1 MLEKMMENHRIL
13 IAIPIILALL
23 SLVLIGFNGL
33 EQGVDLK
40 GGSQAE
46 LQLLGS
52 VTPTELQN
60 SLDAKLNTNNI
71 KVTNNGNNKVTVE
84 LENNINSSTFTNA
97 LDGKAK
103 VISYNE
109 IGPVLSEEAMGQI
122 YIAML
127 FAFLFM
133 AITVF
138 IVFREPVPSVAI
150 ILAALCD
157 ILIALGGMSIFK
169 IPLSIA
175 SVGALLMLIGYSVD
189 TDILLTTRLLKRRE
203 GTVEERAKNAMYTGL
218 TMSFAAIAAM
228 GILFIVTI
236 IIMPEATT
244 LSNISAVLVIGL
256 IGDILSTWLMNLGIL
271 KTYID
276 WRQSKKQEKYNT
288 NTSSTKDNKS
298 SNKSN
303 EKETEES
310 NKKSKLGFK
319 DRLKKKSA
327 VEDDEIM
334 YKIEEELEKID
345 NMEQLEA
352 EEIIQSSTEGSAEEI
367 VESKPKSSKKSKNKK
382 SNKKVNKRK
391 AKKQRGKGGK

>member
-1 MLEKMMENHRIL
+1 MLEKMMENHKIL

-23 SLVLIGFNGL
+23 SLVLIGVNGL

-52 VTPTELQN
+52 VTPTELEQT
-60 SLDAKLNTNNI
+60 LDAKLNTNNI

-84 LENNINSSTFTNA
+84 LENNVNSSTFTSAIN
-97 LDGKAK
+97 GKAK

-122 YIAML
+122 YVAMI

-133 AITVF
+133 AVTVF

-203 GTVEERAKNAMYTGL
+203 GTVESRAKNAMYTGL

-228 GILFIVTI
+228 GVLFVVTKL
-236 IIMPEATT
+236 IMPEATT

-256 IGDILSTWLMNLGIL
+256 VGDILSTWLMNLGIL

-276 WRQSKKQEKYNT
+276 WRQSKKQDKYNISPSAT
-288 NTSSTKDNKS
+288 NSKS
-298 SNKSN
+298 SDNSKDESD
-303 EKETEES
+303 ETSE
-310 NKKSKLGFK
+310 KKSKLSFK
-319 DRLKKKSA
+319 DKLKKKTE
-327 VEDDEIM
+327 VEDDEVM
-334 YKIEEELEKID
+334 NKIEEELEKID
-345 NMEQLEA
+345 NMEE
-352 EEIIQSSTEGSAEEI
+352 SSQA
-367 VESKPKSSKKSKNKK
+367 PKKSKNKK
-382 SNKKVNKRK
+382 SGKKVNKRK
-391 AKKQRGKGGK
+391 AKKQKGKGGK

>member
-1 MLEKMMENHRIL
+1 MENHRIL

-52 VTPTELQN
+52 VTPSELE
-60 SLDAKLNTNNI
+60 STLDSQLNTNNI
-71 KVTNNGNNKVTVE
+71 KVTSNGNNKVTVE
-84 LENNINSSTFTNA
+84 LENNVNSSTFTSAIN
-97 LDGKAK
+97 GKAK

-157 ILIALGGMSIFK
+157 ILIALGGMSLLK

-203 GTVEERAKNAMYTGL
+203 GTVEQRAKNAMYTGL

-228 GILFIVTI
+228 GILFVVTVL
-236 IIMPEATT
+236 IMPEATT

-276 WRQSKKQEKYNT
+276 WRQSKKQEKYNI
-288 NTSSTKDNKS
+288 SSSASKPEQSDKKDGS
-298 SNKSN
+298 SD
-303 EKETEES
+303 
-310 NKKSKLGFK
+310 KKSKLGFK
-319 DRLKKKSA
+319 DKLKKKTE

-334 YKIEEELEKID
+334 SKIEEELEKID
-345 NMEQLEA
+345 NMEK
-352 EEIIQSSTEGSAEEI
+352 SSEDTVA
-367 VESKPKSSKKSKNKK
+367 KSSKSNKNKK

-391 AKKQRGKGGK
+391 AKKQKGKGGK

>member
-1 MLEKMMENHRIL
+1 MFDKIMENHKAL

-23 SLVLIGFNGL
+23 SLALISFNGI
-33 EQGVDLK
+33 EQGVELK
-40 GGSQAE
+40 GGSLAE
-46 LQLLGS
+46 LQLTGS
-52 VTPTELQN
+52 TSVDDLESQLTKE
-60 SLDAKLNTNNI
+60 LNTNNI
-71 KVTNNGNNKVTVE
+71 KVTSNGENKVTVE
-84 LENNINSSTFTNA
+84 LENNVNSSTFSKA
-97 LDGKAK
+97 IDGKAK

-133 AITVF
+133 AVTVF

-157 ILIALGGMSIFK
+157 ILIALGGMSILH

-203 GTVEERAKNAMYTGL
+203 GTVDERARNAMHTGL
-218 TMSFAAIAAM
+218 TMSCAAIAAM
-228 GILFIVTI
+228 GILYIVTV

-276 WRQSKKQEKYNT
+276 WRQSKKQDKFNI
-288 NTSSTKDNKS
+288 DAP
-298 SNKSN
+298 KSN
-303 EKETEES
+303 ES
-310 NKKSKLGFK
+310 KSKSKEEDDKSESKSFK
-319 DRLKKKSA
+319 DRFKRSKDDDSKDSESKDSSKDSES
-327 VEDDEIM
+327 EDSSNDIDSS
-334 YKIEEELEKID
+334 EEEK
-345 NMEQLEA
+345 
-352 EEIIQSSTEGSAEEI
+352 SSG
-367 VESKPKSSKKSKNKK
+367 KDKKSSKKTK
-382 SNKKVNKRK
+382 SNKKGNKRK
-391 AKKQRGKGGK
+391 TKKSKKKGKGGK

>member
-1 MLEKMMENHRIL
+1 MLEKMMENHKIL

-23 SLVLIGFNGL
+23 SLVLIGVNGL

-52 VTPTELQN
+52 VTPTELEQT
-60 SLDAKLNTNNI
+60 LDAKLNTNNI

-84 LENNINSSTFTNA
+84 LENNINSSTFTSA
-97 LDGKAK
+97 IDGKAK

-109 IGPVLSEEAMGQI
+109 IGPVLSEEAMHQI

-127 FAFLFM
+127 FAFIFM

-203 GTVEERAKNAMYTGL
+203 GTVESRAKNAMYTGL

-228 GILFIVTI
+228 AILFIVTK

-276 WRQSKKQEKYNT
+276 WRQSKKQDKYNIS
-288 NTSSTKDNKS
+288 SSTSKSKQSSKD
-298 SNKSN
+298 
-303 EKETEES
+303 EES
-310 NKKSKLGFK
+310 DEASDKKSKLGFK
-319 DRLKKKSA
+319 DKLKRKTE

-334 YKIEEELEKID
+334 SKIEEELEKID
-345 NMEQLEA
+345 KME
-352 EEIIQSSTEGSAEEI
+352 
-367 VESKPKSSKKSKNKK
+367 ESEKMDTPNASSSKKSKKQK
-382 SNKKVNKRK
+382 SGKKVNKRK
-391 AKKQRGKGGK
+391 AKKQKGKGGK

>member
-1 MLEKMMENHRIL
+1 MLEKMMENHKIL

-23 SLVLIGFNGL
+23 SLVLIGVNGL

-52 VTPTELQN
+52 VTPTELEQT
-60 SLDAKLNTNNI
+60 LDAKLNTNNI

-84 LENNINSSTFTNA
+84 LENNINSSTFTSAIN
-97 LDGKAK
+97 GKAK

-122 YIAML
+122 YVAMI

-133 AITVF
+133 AVTVF

-203 GTVEERAKNAMYTGL
+203 GTVESRAKNAMYTGL

-228 GILFIVTI
+228 GILFVVTKL
-236 IIMPEATT
+236 IMPEAST

-276 WRQSKKQEKYNT
+276 WRQSKKQDKYNISPSAT
-288 NTSSTKDNKS
+288 NSKS
-298 SNKSN
+298 SDNSKDESD
-303 EKETEES
+303 ETSE
-310 NKKSKLGFK
+310 KKSKLSFK
-319 DRLKKKSA
+319 DKLKKKTE
-327 VEDDEIM
+327 VEDDEVM
-334 YKIEEELEKID
+334 NKIEEELEKID
-345 NMEQLEA
+345 NME
-352 EEIIQSSTEGSAEEI
+352 
-367 VESKPKSSKKSKNKK
+367 KSSQAPKKSKNKK
-382 SNKKVNKRK
+382 SGKKVNKRK
-391 AKKQRGKGGK
+391 AKKQKGKGGK

>member
-1 MLEKMMENHRIL
+1 MENHRIL

-23 SLVLIGFNGL
+23 SLVLIGFHGL

-46 LQLLGS
+46 LQLLSS

-71 KVTNNGNNKVTVE
+71 KVTSNGNNKVTVE

-276 WRQSKKQEKYNT
+276 WRQSKKQEKYNI
-288 NTSSTKDNKS
+288 NTSSTKENKS
-298 SNKSN
+298 SKSN
-303 EKETEES
+303 EKEAEES
-310 NKKSKLGFK
+310 DKKSKLGFK

-391 AKKQRGKGGK
+391 AKKQRGKGCK

>member
-1 MLEKMMENHRIL
+1 MLEKMMENHKIL

-52 VTPTELQN
+52 VTPSELEDT
-60 SLDAKLNTNNI
+60 LDAKLNTNNI

-84 LENNINSSTFTNA
+84 LENNINSSTFTSAIN
-97 LDGKAK
+97 GKAK

-122 YIAML
+122 YIAMI

-203 GTVEERAKNAMYTGL
+203 GTVEGRAKNAMYTGL

-228 GILFIVTI
+228 GILYVVTKI
-236 IIMPEATT
+236 LMPEATT

-256 IGDILSTWLMNLGIL
+256 VGDILSTWLMNLGIL

-276 WRQSKKQEKYNT
+276 WRQSKKQEKYNVG
-288 NTSSTKDNKS
+288 SSSSKSKS
-298 SNKSN
+298 SKSD
-303 EKETEES
+303 EG
-310 NKKSKLGFK
+310 KSKLSFK
-319 DRLKKKSA
+319 DKLKRKTE
-327 VEDDEIM
+327 VEDDEVM
-334 YKIEEELEKID
+334 TKIQEELDKID
-345 NMEQLEA
+345 NMDE
-352 EEIIQSSTEGSAEEI
+352 SSDNI
-367 VESKPKSSKKSKNKK
+367 PKSEKSSNKK
-382 SNKKVNKRK
+382 SNKKQKNKGNKRK
-391 AKKQRGKGGK
+391 AKKQKGKGGK

>member
-1 MLEKMMENHRIL
+1 MMENHKIL

-23 SLVLIGFNGL
+23 SLVLIGFHGL

-46 LQLLGS
+46 LQLLDS
-52 VTPTELQN
+52 VTPSELEDI
-60 SLDAKLNTNNI
+60 LDAKLNTQNI
-71 KVTNNGNNKVTVE
+71 KMTNNGNNKVTVE
-84 LENNINSSTFTNA
+84 LENNINSSTFTSA
-97 LDGKAK
+97 IDGKAK

-228 GILFIVTI
+228 AILFIVTKL
-236 IIMPEATT
+236 IMPEATT

-276 WRQSKKQEKYNT
+276 WRQSKKQDKFNVR
-288 NTSSTKDNKS
+288 SSSAKPEQESKS
-298 SNKSN
+298 S
-303 EKETEES
+303 KEENSSDE
-310 NKKSKLGFK
+310 KKSKLSLK
-319 DRLKKKSA
+319 DKLKKKTE

-334 YKIEEELEKID
+334 SKIQEELEKID
-345 NMEQLEA
+345 NMEESEELE
-352 EEIIQSSTEGSAEEI
+352 IQEKS
-367 VESKPKSSKKSKNKK
+367 SSKKSKKQK
-382 SNKKVNKRK
+382 SGKKVNKRK
-391 AKKQRGKGGK
+391 AKKQKGKGGK

>member
-1 MLEKMMENHRIL
+1 MLEKMMENHKIL

-23 SLVLIGFNGL
+23 SLVLIGVNGL

-46 LQLLGS
+46 LQLLDS
-52 VTPTELQN
+52 VSSTELQDT
-60 SLDAKLNTNNI
+60 LDAKLHTNNI

-84 LENNINSSTFTNA
+84 LENNVNSSTFTSA
-97 LDGKAK
+97 IQGKAK

-122 YIAML
+122 YIAMI

-133 AITVF
+133 AVTVF

-169 IPLSIA
+169 IPLTIA

-203 GTVEERAKNAMYTGL
+203 GTVESRAKNAMYTGL

-228 GILFIVTI
+228 GILYIVTKL
-236 IIMPEATT
+236 IMPEATT

-256 IGDILSTWLMNLGIL
+256 VGDVLSTWLMNLGIL

-276 WRQSKKQEKYNT
+276 WRQAKKQDKYHIN
-288 NTSSTKDNKS
+288 SSAT
-298 SNKSN
+298 KSN
-303 EKETEES
+303 SSIKTKEES
-310 NKKSKLGFK
+310 EETSDKKSKLSFK
-319 DRLKKKSA
+319 DRLKKKTE
-327 VEDDEIM
+327 VEDDEVM
-334 YKIEEELEKID
+334 SKIEEELEKID
-345 NMEQLEA
+345 NMEK
-352 EEIIQSSTEGSAEEI
+352 T
-367 VESKPKSSKKSKNKK
+367 PKASKKSKKQTG
-382 SNKKVNKRK
+382 KKVNKRK
-391 AKKQRGKGGK
+391 AKKQKGKGGK

>member
-1 MLEKMMENHRIL
+1 MENHKIL

-52 VTPTELQN
+52 VTPSELEDT
-60 SLDAKLNTNNI
+60 LDAKLNTNNI
-71 KVTNNGNNKVTVE
+71 KVTNNGINKVTVE
-84 LENNINSSTFTNA
+84 LENNINSSTFTSAIN
-97 LDGKAK
+97 GKAK

-122 YIAML
+122 YVAMI

-138 IVFREPVPSVAI
+138 VVFREPVPSVAI

-228 GILFIVTI
+228 GILFVVTKI
-236 IIMPEATT
+236 LMPEATT

-276 WRQSKKQEKYNT
+276 WRQSKKQEKYNVG
-288 NTSSTKDNKS
+288 SS
-298 SNKSN
+298 SNKS
-303 EKETEES
+303 KTS
-310 NKKSKLGFK
+310 KSKEETSDKKLSLK
-319 DRLKKKSA
+319 DKLKRKTE
-327 VEDDEIM
+327 VEDDEVM
-334 YKIEEELEKID
+334 TKIQEELEKID
-345 NMEQLEA
+345 NMEEV
-352 EEIIQSSTEGSAEEI
+352 EEDI
-367 VESKPKSSKKSKNKK
+367 PKSKKSSSKK
-382 SNKKVNKRK
+382 SNKKQKTKGNKRK
-391 AKKQRGKGGK
+391 AKKQKGKGGK

>member
-1 MLEKMMENHRIL
+1 MENHKIL

-40 GGSQAE
+40 GGSLAE

-52 VTPTELQN
+52 VTPSELEDT
-60 SLDAKLNTNNI
+60 LDAKLNTNNI
-71 KVTNNGNNKVTVE
+71 KVTSNGNNKVTVE
-84 LENNINSSTFTNA
+84 LENNINSSTFTSAIN
-97 LDGKAK
+97 GKAK

-122 YIAML
+122 YVAMI

-138 IVFREPVPSVAI
+138 VVFREPVPSVAI

-228 GILFIVTI
+228 GILFVVTKI
-236 IIMPEATT
+236 LMPEATT

-276 WRQSKKQEKYNT
+276 WRQSKKQEKYNV
-288 NTSSTKDNKS
+288 SSSSSKNKS
-298 SNKSN
+298 SESKDKTS
-303 EKETEES
+303 EKE
-310 NKKSKLGFK
+310 SKLSLK
-319 DRLKKKSA
+319 DKLKRKTE
-327 VEDDEIM
+327 VEDDEVM
-334 YKIEEELEKID
+334 SKIQEELEKID
-345 NMEQLEA
+345 NMEE
-352 EEIIQSSTEGSAEEI
+352 SSEN
-367 VESKPKSSKKSKNKK
+367 VPKSEKSPKKK
-382 SNKKVNKRK
+382 SNKKQKAKGNKRK
-391 AKKQRGKGGK
+391 AKKKKGKGGK

>member
-1 MLEKMMENHRIL
+1 MENHKIL

-23 SLVLIGFNGL
+23 SLVLIGFHGL

-52 VTPTELQN
+52 VTPSELEDT
-60 SLDAKLNTNNI
+60 LDAKLNTNNI

-84 LENNINSSTFTNA
+84 LENNINSSTFTSAIN
-97 LDGKAK
+97 GKAK
-103 VISYNE
+103 VIGYNE

-122 YIAML
+122 YVAMI

-138 IVFREPVPSVAI
+138 VVFREPVPSVAI

-228 GILFIVTI
+228 GILFVVTKI
-236 IIMPEATT
+236 LMPEATT

-276 WRQSKKQEKYNT
+276 WRQSKKQEKYNV
-288 NTSSTKDNKS
+288 SSSSSKNKS
-298 SNKSN
+298 SESKDKTS
-303 EKETEES
+303 EKE
-310 NKKSKLGFK
+310 SKLSLK
-319 DRLKKKSA
+319 DKLKRKTE
-327 VEDDEIM
+327 VEDDEVM
-334 YKIEEELEKID
+334 SKIQEELEKID
-345 NMEQLEA
+345 NMEE
-352 EEIIQSSTEGSAEEI
+352 SSENVPKSE
-367 VESKPKSSKKSKNKK
+367 KSSKKK
-382 SNKKVNKRK
+382 SNKKQKTKGNKRK
-391 AKKQRGKGGK
+391 AKKKKGKGGK

>member
-1 MLEKMMENHRIL
+1 MLEKMMENHKIL

-23 SLVLIGFNGL
+23 SLVLIGVHGL

-52 VTPTELQN
+52 VTPSELEDT
-60 SLDAKLNTNNI
+60 LDAKLNTNNI

-84 LENNINSSTFTNA
+84 LENNINSSTFA
-97 LDGKAK
+97 SAIDGKAK

-175 SVGALLMLIGYSVD
+175 SVGALLKLIGYSVD

-203 GTVEERAKNAMYTGL
+203 GTVEQRAKNAMYTGL

-228 GILFIVTI
+228 AILFIVTKI
-236 IIMPEATT
+236 LMPEATT

-276 WRQSKKQEKYNT
+276 WRQSKKQEKFGL
-288 NTSSTKDNKS
+288 SSSSSKS
-298 SNKSN
+298 GKAD
-303 EKETEES
+303 
-310 NKKSKLGFK
+310 KKSKSSDDDETSDEKSKSKLK
-319 DRLKKKSA
+319 DRLKRNAA

-334 YKIEEELEKID
+334 SNIEEELEKIED
-345 NMEQLEA
+345 MEE
-352 EEIIQSSTEGSAEEI
+352 SSDVVA
-367 VESKPKSSKKSKNKK
+367 KSSAKK
-382 SNKKVNKRK
+382 SNKTKKAKGNKRK
-391 AKKQRGKGGK
+391 AKKQKGKGGK

>member
-1 MLEKMMENHRIL
+1 MLEKMLENHKIL

-23 SLVLIGFNGL
+23 SLVLIGVNGL

-46 LQLLGS
+46 LQLLDS
-52 VTPTELQN
+52 VTPTELEQTI
-60 SLDAKLNTNNI
+60 DAKLNTNNI

-84 LENNINSSTFTNA
+84 LENNVNSSTFTSAIN
-97 LDGKAK
+97 GKAK

-122 YIAML
+122 YIAMI

-133 AITVF
+133 AVTVF

-203 GTVEERAKNAMYTGL
+203 GTVESRAKNAMYTGL

-228 GILFIVTI
+228 SILFVVTKL
-236 IIMPEATT
+236 IMPEATT
-244 LSNISAVLVIGL
+244 LLNISAVLVMGL

-276 WRQSKKQEKYNT
+276 WRQSKKQDKYNISPSAT
-288 NTSSTKDNKS
+288 NSKSSDKSKDESDNTS
-298 SNKSN
+298 
-303 EKETEES
+303 E
-310 NKKSKLGFK
+310 KKSKSSFK
-319 DRLKKKSA
+319 DKLKKKTE
-327 VEDDEIM
+327 VEDDEVM
-334 YKIEEELEKID
+334 TKIEEELEKID
-345 NMEQLEA
+345 NMEE
-352 EEIIQSSTEGSAEEI
+352 SSPA
-367 VESKPKSSKKSKNKK
+367 PKKSKNKK
-382 SNKKVNKRK
+382 SGKKVNKRK
-391 AKKQRGKGGK
+391 AKKQKGKGGK

>member
-1 MLEKMMENHRIL
+1 MENHKIL

-23 SLVLIGFNGL
+23 SLVLIGFHGL

-52 VTPTELQN
+52 VTPSELEDT
-60 SLDAKLNTNNI
+60 LDAKLNTNNI

-84 LENNINSSTFTNA
+84 LENNINSSTFTSAIN
-97 LDGKAK
+97 GKAK

-122 YIAML
+122 YVAMI

-138 IVFREPVPSVAI
+138 VVFREPVPSVAI

-228 GILFIVTI
+228 GILFVVTKI
-236 IIMPEATT
+236 LMPEATT

-276 WRQSKKQEKYNT
+276 WRQSKKQEKYNVG
-288 NTSSTKDNKS
+288 SSSSKSKS
-298 SNKSN
+298 SKS
-303 EKETEES
+303 KEETS
-310 NKKSKLGFK
+310 DKSKLSLK
-319 DRLKKKSA
+319 DKLKRKTE
-327 VEDDEIM
+327 VEDDEVM
-334 YKIEEELEKID
+334 TKIQEELEKID
-345 NMEQLEA
+345 NMEEVA
-352 EEIIQSSTEGSAEEI
+352 EDI
-367 VESKPKSSKKSKNKK
+367 PKSKKSSSKK
-382 SNKKVNKRK
+382 SNKKQKTKGNKRK
-391 AKKQRGKGGK
+391 AKKQKGKGGK

>member
-1 MLEKMMENHRIL
+1 MENHKIL

-23 SLVLIGFNGL
+23 SLVLIGFHGL

-52 VTPTELQN
+52 VTPSELEDT
-60 SLDAKLNTNNI
+60 LDAKLNTNNI

-84 LENNINSSTFTNA
+84 LENNINSSTFTSAIN
-97 LDGKAK
+97 GKAK
-103 VISYNE
+103 VIGYNE

-122 YIAML
+122 YVAMI

-138 IVFREPVPSVAI
+138 VVFREPVPSVAI

-218 TMSFAAIAAM
+218 TMSFAAIAA
-228 GILFIVTI
+228 
-236 IIMPEATT
+236 
-244 LSNISAVLVIGL
+244 NISAVLVIGL

-276 WRQSKKQEKYNT
+276 WRQSKKQEKYNV
-288 NTSSTKDNKS
+288 SSSSSKNKS
-298 SNKSN
+298 SESKDKTS
-303 EKETEES
+303 EKE
-310 NKKSKLGFK
+310 SKLSLK
-319 DRLKKKSA
+319 DKLKRKTE
-327 VEDDEIM
+327 VEDDEVM
-334 YKIEEELEKID
+334 SKIQEELEKID
-345 NMEQLEA
+345 NMEE
-352 EEIIQSSTEGSAEEI
+352 SSEN
-367 VESKPKSSKKSKNKK
+367 VPKSEKSPKKK
-382 SNKKVNKRK
+382 SNKKQKAKGNKRK
-391 AKKQRGKGGK
+391 AKKKKGKGGK

>member
-1 MLEKMMENHRIL
+1 MENHRIL

-23 SLVLIGFNGL
+23 SLVLIGFHGL

-71 KVTNNGNNKVTVE
+71 KVTSNGNNKVTVE

-276 WRQSKKQEKYNT
+276 WRQSKKQEKYNI
-288 NTSSTKDNKS
+288 NTSSTKENKS
-298 SNKSN
+298 SKSN
-303 EKETEES
+303 EKEAEES
-310 NKKSKLGFK
+310 DKKSKLGFK

>member
-1 MLEKMMENHRIL
+1 MLEKMMENHKIL

-40 GGSQAE
+40 GGSLAE
-46 LQLLGS
+46 LQLTGS
-52 VTPTELQN
+52 VTPTELEQT
-60 SLDAKLNTNNI
+60 LDSKLNTSNI

-84 LENNINSSTFTNA
+84 LENNINSSTFASAIN
-97 LDGKAK
+97 GKAK

-122 YIAML
+122 YIAMI

-228 GILFIVTI
+228 AILFIVTKI
-236 IIMPEATT
+236 LMPEATT

-276 WRQSKKQEKYNT
+276 WRQSKKQDKFNV
-288 NTSSTKDNKS
+288 SSSSSKS
-298 SNKSN
+298 GKSD
-303 EKETEES
+303 
-310 NKKSKLGFK
+310 KKSKSSDEEDEKSKSRLK
-319 DRLKKKSA
+319 DRLKRKAA

-334 YKIEEELEKID
+334 SKIEEELEKIED
-345 NMEQLEA
+345 MEESSSEA
-352 EEIIQSSTEGSAEEI
+352 AKSST
-367 VESKPKSSKKSKNKK
+367 KK
-382 SNKKVNKRK
+382 SNKPKKPKGNKRK
-391 AKKQRGKGGK
+391 AKKQKGKGGK

>member
-1 MLEKMMENHRIL
+1 MENHKIL

-23 SLVLIGFNGL
+23 SLVLIGVHGL

-52 VTPTELQN
+52 VTPSELEDT
-60 SLDAKLNTNNI
+60 LDAKLNTNNI

-84 LENNINSSTFTNA
+84 LENNINSSTFA
-97 LDGKAK
+97 SAIDGKAK

-203 GTVEERAKNAMYTGL
+203 GTVEQRAKNTMHTGL

-228 GILFIVTI
+228 AILFIVTKI
-236 IIMPEATT
+236 LMPEATT

-276 WRQSKKQEKYNT
+276 WRQSKKQEKFGL
-288 NTSSTKDNKS
+288 SSSSSKS
-298 SNKSN
+298 GKAD
-303 EKETEES
+303 
-310 NKKSKLGFK
+310 KKSKSSDDEEESSDEKSKPKLK
-319 DRLKKKSA
+319 DRLKRKAA

-334 YKIEEELEKID
+334 SKIEEELEKIED
-345 NMEQLEA
+345 MEE
-352 EEIIQSSTEGSAEEI
+352 SSNEVA
-367 VESKPKSSKKSKNKK
+367 KSSAKKAKK
-382 SNKKVNKRK
+382 TKKAKGNKRK
-391 AKKQRGKGGK
+391 AKKQKGKGGK

>member
-1 MLEKMMENHRIL
+1 MLEKMMENHKIL

-23 SLVLIGFNGL
+23 SLVLIGFHGL

-46 LQLLGS
+46 LQLIGS
-52 VTPTELQN
+52 VTPSELEDT
-60 SLDAKLNTNNI
+60 LDAKLNTNNI
-71 KVTNNGNNKVTVE
+71 KVTSNGNNKVTVE
-84 LENNINSSTFTNA
+84 LENNINSSTFTSAIN
-97 LDGKAK
+97 GKAK

-122 YIAML
+122 YVAMI

-138 IVFREPVPSVAI
+138 VVFREPVPSVAI

-228 GILFIVTI
+228 GILYVVTK

-276 WRQSKKQEKYNT
+276 WRQSKKQEKYNV
-288 NTSSTKDNKS
+288 SSSSSKNKS
-298 SNKSN
+298 SKSKEEAS
-303 EKETEES
+303 EKE
-310 NKKSKLGFK
+310 SKLGLK
-319 DRLKKKSA
+319 DKLKRKTE
-327 VEDDEIM
+327 VEDDEVM
-334 YKIEEELEKID
+334 SKIQEELEKID
-345 NMEQLEA
+345 NMEEI
-352 EEIIQSSTEGSAEEI
+352 EENIPKSE
-367 VESKPKSSKKSKNKK
+367 KSSKKK
-382 SNKKVNKRK
+382 SNKKQKTKGNKRK
-391 AKKQRGKGGK
+391 AKKKKGKGGK

>member
-1 MLEKMMENHRIL
+1 MENHKIL

-52 VTPTELQN
+52 VTPSELEDT
-60 SLDAKLNTNNI
+60 LDAKLNTNNI

-84 LENNINSSTFTNA
+84 LENNINSSTFTSAIN
-97 LDGKAK
+97 GKAK
-103 VISYNE
+103 VIGYNE

-122 YIAML
+122 YVAMI

-138 IVFREPVPSVAI
+138 VVFREPVPSVAI

-228 GILFIVTI
+228 GILFVVTKI
-236 IIMPEATT
+236 LMPEATT

-276 WRQSKKQEKYNT
+276 WRQSKKQEKYNV
-288 NTSSTKDNKS
+288 SSSSSKNKS
-298 SNKSN
+298 SESKDKTS
-303 EKETEES
+303 EKE
-310 NKKSKLGFK
+310 SKLSLK
-319 DRLKKKSA
+319 DKLKRKTE
-327 VEDDEIM
+327 VEDDEVM
-334 YKIEEELEKID
+334 SKIQEELEKID
-345 NMEQLEA
+345 NMEE
-352 EEIIQSSTEGSAEEI
+352 SSENVPKSE
-367 VESKPKSSKKSKNKK
+367 KSSKKK
-382 SNKKVNKRK
+382 SNKKQKTKGNKRK
-391 AKKQRGKGGK
+391 AKKKKGKGGK

>member
-1 MLEKMMENHRIL
+1 MENHKIW
-13 IAIPIILALL
+13 IAVPIILALL

-52 VTPTELQN
+52 VTPTELEN
-60 SLDAKLNTNNI
+60 TLDTKLNTNNI
-71 KVTNNGNNKVTVE
+71 KVTSNGNNKVTVE
-84 LENNINSSTFTNA
+84 LENNINSSTFTSA

-122 YIAML
+122 YIAMI

-157 ILIALGGMSIFK
+157 ILIALGGMSILK

-228 GILFIVTI
+228 GILYIVTI
-236 IIMPEATT
+236 LVMPEATT

-276 WRQSKKQEKYNT
+276 WRQSKKQEKFNV
-288 NTSSTKDNKS
+288 SSSLSQSDKTDKKSKS
-298 SNKSN
+298 SDDEAEASD
-303 EKETEES
+303 
-310 NKKSKLGFK
+310 KKSKLSLK
-319 DRLKKKSA
+319 DKLKKKTE
-327 VEDDEIM
+327 VEDDPIM
-334 YKIEEELEKID
+334 SKIEEELEKVEK
-345 NMEQLEA
+345 MEN
-352 EEIIQSSTEGSAEEI
+352 EE
-367 VESKPKSSKKSKNKK
+367 KSSNEKSKKNKK
-382 SNKKVNKRK
+382 SGKKGNKRK
-391 AKKQRGKGGK
+391 AKKQKGKGGK

>member
-1 MLEKMMENHRIL
+1 MENHKIL

-23 SLVLIGFNGL
+23 SLLLIGFNGL

-40 GGSQAE
+40 GGSLAE
-46 LQLLGS
+46 LQLTGS
-52 VTPTELQN
+52 VTPTELEQT
-60 SLDAKLNTNNI
+60 LDAKLNTNNI

-84 LENNINSSTFTNA
+84 LENNINSSTFASAIN
-97 LDGKAK
+97 GKAK

-122 YIAML
+122 YIAMI

-203 GTVEERAKNAMYTGL
+203 GTVEQRAKNAMYTGL

-228 GILFIVTI
+228 AILFIVTKI
-236 IIMPEATT
+236 LMPEATT

-276 WRQSKKQEKYNT
+276 WRQSKKQDKFNV
-288 NTSSTKDNKS
+288 SSSSSKS
-298 SNKSN
+298 GKSD
-303 EKETEES
+303 
-310 NKKSKLGFK
+310 KKSKSSDEEDEKSKSRLK
-319 DRLKKKSA
+319 DRLKRKAA

-334 YKIEEELEKID
+334 SKIEEELEKIED
-345 NMEQLEA
+345 MEESSSEA
-352 EEIIQSSTEGSAEEI
+352 AKSST
-367 VESKPKSSKKSKNKK
+367 KK
-382 SNKKVNKRK
+382 SNKPKKPKGNKRK
-391 AKKQRGKGGK
+391 AKKQKGKGGK

>member
-1 MLEKMMENHRIL
+1 MENHKIL

-23 SLVLIGFNGL
+23 SLVLIGVHGL

-52 VTPTELQN
+52 VTPSELEDT
-60 SLDAKLNTNNI
+60 LDAKLNTNNI

-84 LENNINSSTFTNA
+84 LENNINSSTFTSAIN
-97 LDGKAK
+97 GKAK

-228 GILFIVTI
+228 AILFIVTKI
-236 IIMPEATT
+236 LMPEATT

-276 WRQSKKQEKYNT
+276 WRQSKKQEKFGL
-288 NTSSTKDNKS
+288 SSSSSKS
-298 SNKSN
+298 GKAD
-303 EKETEES
+303 
-310 NKKSKLGFK
+310 KKSKSSDDEKTSDEKSKSKLK
-319 DRLKKKSA
+319 DRLKRKAA

-334 YKIEEELEKID
+334 SKIEEELEKIED
-345 NMEQLEA
+345 MEESSNEGA
-352 EEIIQSSTEGSAEEI
+352 KSST
-367 VESKPKSSKKSKNKK
+367 KK
-382 SNKKVNKRK
+382 SNKTKKAKGNKRK
-391 AKKQRGKGGK
+391 AKKQKGKGGK

>member
-1 MLEKMMENHRIL
+1 MLEKMMENHKIL

-23 SLVLIGFNGL
+23 SLVLIGVNGL

-52 VTPTELQN
+52 VTPTELEQT
-60 SLDAKLNTNNI
+60 LDAKLNTNNI

-84 LENNINSSTFTNA
+84 LENNINSSTFTSAIN
-97 LDGKAK
+97 GKAK

-122 YIAML
+122 YVAMI

-133 AITVF
+133 AVTVF

-203 GTVEERAKNAMYTGL
+203 GTVESRAKNAMYTGL
-218 TMSFAAIAAM
+218 TMSLAAIAAM
-228 GILFIVTI
+228 GVLFVVTKL
-236 IIMPEATT
+236 IMPEATT

-256 IGDILSTWLMNLGIL
+256 VGDILSTWLMNLGIL

-276 WRQSKKQEKYNT
+276 WRQSKKQDKYNISPSAT
-288 NTSSTKDNKS
+288 NSKS
-298 SNKSN
+298 SDNT
-303 EKETEES
+303 KESDETSE
-310 NKKSKLGFK
+310 KKSKLSFK
-319 DRLKKKSA
+319 DKLKKKTE
-327 VEDDEIM
+327 VEDDEVM
-334 YKIEEELEKID
+334 NKIEEELEKID
-345 NMEQLEA
+345 NMEE
-352 EEIIQSSTEGSAEEI
+352 SSPA
-367 VESKPKSSKKSKNKK
+367 PKKSKNKK
-382 SNKKVNKRK
+382 SGKKVNKRK
-391 AKKQRGKGGK
+391 AKKQKGKGGK

>member
-23 SLVLIGFNGL
+23 SLVLIGFHGL

-71 KVTNNGNNKVTVE
+71 KVTSNGNNKVTVE

-276 WRQSKKQEKYNT
+276 WRQSKKQEKYNI
-288 NTSSTKDNKS
+288 NTSSTKENKS
-298 SNKSN
+298 SKSN
-303 EKETEES
+303 EKEAEES
-310 NKKSKLGFK
+310 DKKSKLGFK

>member
-1 MLEKMMENHRIL
+1 MENHKIL
-13 IAIPIILALL
+13 IAVPIILALL

-40 GGSQAE
+40 GGSLAE

-52 VTPTELQN
+52 VTPSELEDT
-60 SLDAKLNTNNI
+60 LDAKLNTNNI
-71 KVTNNGNNKVTVE
+71 KVTSNGNNKVTVE
-84 LENNINSSTFTNA
+84 LENNINSSTFTSAIN
-97 LDGKAK
+97 GKAK

-122 YIAML
+122 YVAMI

-138 IVFREPVPSVAI
+138 VVFREPVPSVAI

-228 GILFIVTI
+228 GILFVVTKI
-236 IIMPEATT
+236 LMPEATT

-276 WRQSKKQEKYNT
+276 WRQSKKQEKYNV
-288 NTSSTKDNKS
+288 SSSSSKNKS
-298 SNKSN
+298 SKSKEEAS
-303 EKETEES
+303 EKE
-310 NKKSKLGFK
+310 SKLGLK
-319 DRLKKKSA
+319 DKLKRKTE
-327 VEDDEIM
+327 VEDDEVM
-334 YKIEEELEKID
+334 SKIQEELEKID
-345 NMEQLEA
+345 NMEEI
-352 EEIIQSSTEGSAEEI
+352 EENIPKSE
-367 VESKPKSSKKSKNKK
+367 KSSKKK
-382 SNKKVNKRK
+382 SNKKQKTKGNKRK
-391 AKKQRGKGGK
+391 AKKKKGKGGK

>member
-1 MLEKMMENHRIL
+1 MENHRIL

-71 KVTNNGNNKVTVE
+71 KVTSNVNNKVTVE

-327 VEDDEIM
+327 VEDDAIM

-345 NMEQLEA
+345 NMEQLE
-352 EEIIQSSTEGSAEEI
+352 AEEI

>member
-1 MLEKMMENHRIL
+1 MLEKMMENHKIL

-23 SLVLIGFNGL
+23 SLVLIGVNGL

-52 VTPTELQN
+52 VTPTELEQT
-60 SLDAKLNTNNI
+60 LDAKLNTNNI

-84 LENNINSSTFTNA
+84 LENNVNSSTFTSAIN
-97 LDGKAK
+97 GKAK

-122 YIAML
+122 YVAMI

-133 AITVF
+133 AVTVF

-203 GTVEERAKNAMYTGL
+203 GTVESRAKNAMYTGL

-228 GILFIVTI
+228 GILFVVTKL
-236 IIMPEATT
+236 IMPEATT

-256 IGDILSTWLMNLGIL
+256 VGDILSTWLMNLGIL

-276 WRQSKKQEKYNT
+276 WRQSKKQDKYNISPSAT
-288 NTSSTKDNKS
+288 NSKS
-298 SNKSN
+298 SDNSKDESA
-303 EKETEES
+303 ETSE
-310 NKKSKLGFK
+310 KKSKLSFK
-319 DRLKKKSA
+319 DKLKKKTE
-327 VEDDEIM
+327 VEDDEVM
-334 YKIEEELEKID
+334 NKIEEELEKID
-345 NMEQLEA
+345 NMEE
-352 EEIIQSSTEGSAEEI
+352 SSQA
-367 VESKPKSSKKSKNKK
+367 PKKSKNKK
-382 SNKKVNKRK
+382 SGKKVNKRK
-391 AKKQRGKGGK
+391 AKKQKGKGGK

>member
-1 MLEKMMENHRIL
+1 MKKV
-13 IAIPIILALL
+13 
-23 SLVLIGFNGL
+23 LVLIFTIITTMVSAQTGSIRGFVYDKETGEPMMLTNVVLENTLIGTTTDVNGYFVL
-33 EQGVDLK
+33 SKIKTGDY
-40 GGSQAE
+40 
-46 LQLLGS
+46 
-52 VTPTELQN
+52 
-60 SLDAKLNTNNI
+60 NI

-84 LENNINSSTFTNA
+84 LENNINSSTFA
-97 LDGKAK
+97 SAIDGKAK

-203 GTVEERAKNAMYTGL
+203 GTVEQRAKNAMYTGL

-228 GILFIVTI
+228 AILFIVTKI
-236 IIMPEATT
+236 LMPEATT

-276 WRQSKKQEKYNT
+276 WRQSKKQEKFGLSP
-288 NTSSTKDNKS
+288 SSSKS
-298 SNKSN
+298 GKA
-303 EKETEES
+303 
-310 NKKSKLGFK
+310 NKKSKSSDDEEASDEKSKSKLK
-319 DRLKKKSA
+319 DRLKRKAA

-334 YKIEEELEKID
+334 SKIEEELEKIED
-345 NMEQLEA
+345 ME
-352 EEIIQSSTEGSAEEI
+352 
-367 VESKPKSSKKSKNKK
+367 ESPDEVAKSSAKK
-382 SNKKVNKRK
+382 SNKTKKAKGNKRK
-391 AKKQRGKGGK
+391 AKKQKGKGGK

>member
-1 MLEKMMENHRIL
+1 MENHKIL
-13 IAIPIILALL
+13 IAVPIILALL

-52 VTPTELQN
+52 VTPTELEN
-60 SLDAKLNTNNI
+60 TLDAKLNTNNI
-71 KVTNNGNNKVTVE
+71 KVTSNGNNKVTVE
-84 LENNINSSTFTNA
+84 LENNINSSTFTSA

-122 YIAML
+122 YVAMI

-138 IVFREPVPSVAI
+138 VVFREPVPSVAI

-228 GILFIVTI
+228 GILFVVTKI
-236 IIMPEATT
+236 LMPEATT

-276 WRQSKKQEKYNT
+276 WRQSKKQEKYNV
-288 NTSSTKDNKS
+288 SSSSSKNKS
-298 SNKSN
+298 SESKDKTS
-303 EKETEES
+303 EKE
-310 NKKSKLGFK
+310 SKLSLK
-319 DRLKKKSA
+319 DKLKRKTE
-327 VEDDEIM
+327 VEDDEVM
-334 YKIEEELEKID
+334 SKIQEELEKID
-345 NMEQLEA
+345 NMEE
-352 EEIIQSSTEGSAEEI
+352 SSEN
-367 VESKPKSSKKSKNKK
+367 VPKSEKSPKKK
-382 SNKKVNKRK
+382 SNKKQKAKGNKRK
-391 AKKQRGKGGK
+391 AKKKKGKGGK

>member
-1 MLEKMMENHRIL
+1 MLEKMMENHKIL

-23 SLVLIGFNGL
+23 SLVLIGVNGL

-52 VTPTELQN
+52 VTPTELEQT
-60 SLDAKLNTNNI
+60 LDAKLNTNNI

-84 LENNINSSTFTNA
+84 LENNVNSSTFTSAIN
-97 LDGKAK
+97 GKAK

-122 YIAML
+122 YVAMI

-133 AITVF
+133 AVTVF

-203 GTVEERAKNAMYTGL
+203 GTVESRAKNAMYTGL

-228 GILFIVTI
+228 GVLFVVTKL
-236 IIMPEATT
+236 IMPEATT

-276 WRQSKKQEKYNT
+276 WRQSKKQDKYNISPSAT
-288 NTSSTKDNKS
+288 NSKS
-298 SNKSN
+298 SDNT
-303 EKETEES
+303 KESDETSE
-310 NKKSKLGFK
+310 KKSKLSFK
-319 DRLKKKSA
+319 DKLKKKTE
-327 VEDDEIM
+327 VEDDEVM
-334 YKIEEELEKID
+334 NKIEEELEKID
-345 NMEQLEA
+345 NMEE
-352 EEIIQSSTEGSAEEI
+352 SSPA
-367 VESKPKSSKKSKNKK
+367 PKKSKNKK
-382 SNKKVNKRK
+382 SGKKVNKRK
-391 AKKQRGKGGK
+391 AKKQKGKGGK

>member
-1 MLEKMMENHRIL
+1 MENHRIL

-23 SLVLIGFNGL
+23 SLVLIGLNGL
-33 EQGVDLK
+33 EQGVELK

-52 VTPTELQN
+52 VTPSELE
-60 SLDAKLNTNNI
+60 STLDSQLNTNNI
-71 KVTNNGNNKVTVE
+71 KVTSNGNNKVTVE
-84 LENNINSSTFTNA
+84 LENNVNSSTFTSAIN
-97 LDGKAK
+97 GKAK

-157 ILIALGGMSIFK
+157 ILIALGGMSLLK

-203 GTVEERAKNAMYTGL
+203 GTVEQRAKNAMYTGL

-228 GILFIVTI
+228 GILFAVTVL
-236 IIMPEATT
+236 IMPEATT

-276 WRQSKKQEKYNT
+276 WRQSKKQEKYNI
-288 NTSSTKDNKS
+288 SSSASKPEQSDKKDGS
-298 SNKSN
+298 SD
-303 EKETEES
+303 
-310 NKKSKLGFK
+310 KKSKLGFK
-319 DRLKKKSA
+319 DKLKKKTE

-334 YKIEEELEKID
+334 SKIEEELEKID
-345 NMEQLEA
+345 NMEK
-352 EEIIQSSTEGSAEEI
+352 SSEDTVA
-367 VESKPKSSKKSKNKK
+367 KSSKSNKNKK

-391 AKKQRGKGGK
+391 AKKQKGKGGK